1 MKHTFNE
8 LEIVMSKAELNELEA
23 IRILGELNFLFKVNH
38 NVLIPELDKLENIV
52 KSKNYDNSNI
62 ERIFGFAFRRV
73 QEIGIYDEDIDKL
86 FKELNFIICVN

>member
-73 QEIGIYDEDIDKL
+73 QEIGIYDENIDKL

>member
-1 MKHTFNE
+1 
-8 LEIVMSKAELNELEA
+8 MSKTELNELEA
-23 IRILGELNFLFKVNH
+23 IRILGELKFLFKVNH

-62 ERIFGFAFRRV
+62 ESIFDFAFRRV

-86 FKELNFIICVN
+86 FNELNFIICVNQNTGQY

>member
-62 ERIFGFAFRRV
+62 ERIFGFAFRQV
-73 QEIGIYDEDIDKL
+73 QEIGIYDKDIDKL

>member
-8 LEIVMSKAELNELEA
+8 LEIVMSKAEFNELEA

>member
-1 MKHTFNE
+1 MR
-8 LEIVMSKAELNELEA
+8 KAELNELKA

-52 KSKNYDNSNI
+52 KSKNYDNSNL

-73 QEIGIYDEDIDKL
+73 QEIGIYDEDIDEL

>member
-1 MKHTFNE
+1 MKYTFNE
-8 LEIVMSKAELNELEA
+8 LEIVMSKAEFNELEA

-52 KSKNYDNSNI
+52 KSKNYDNSNL

-73 QEIGIYDEDIDKL
+73 QEIGIYDEDIDEL

>member
-1 MKHTFNE
+1 MKNTFNE

-23 IRILGELNFLFKVNH
+23 IRILGELNFLFKINH

-62 ERIFGFAFRRV
+62 ERLFSFAFRRV

-86 FKELNFIICVN
+86 FKELNFIIYAN

>member
-1 MKHTFNE
+1 
-8 LEIVMSKAELNELEA
+8 MSTVKFNELEA

-38 NVLIPELDKLENIV
+38 NVLIPELGKLGNIV
-52 KSKNYDNSNI
+52 KSKNYNNSNL
-62 ERIFGFAFRRV
+62 EKTFGFAFRRV

>member
-1 MKHTFNE
+1 
-8 LEIVMSKAELNELEA
+8 MSKAEFNELEA

-52 KSKNYDNSNI
+52 KSKNYDNSNLD
-62 ERIFGFAFRRV
+62 FGFAFRRV
-73 QEIGIYDEDIDKL
+73 QEIGIYDEDIDEL